1 MEVTMKLYEV
11 WAMLHLAIVRAPN
24 ETRASELA
32 ETVQS
37 ATLDVKELKIP
48 EGEGVIADWIVE

>member
-1 MEVTMKLYEV
+1 M
-11 WAMLHLAIVRAPN
+11 HLAIVKAPN
-24 ETRASELA
+24 EARASELA

-37 ATLDVKELKIP
+37 GTLDVKELQIP